1 MILKHN
7 ISNISV
13 VLLCILA
20 LSGCGGQKN
29 NEKIQSS
36 VEVRNA
42 VLEAYEHPEASVK
55 ENRMQGGA
63 ASGTLHKMPQEE
75 NGLLELYAGG
85 DVLSLS
91 VNRGKAPISPQ
102 ELLTGNLILYDRFRT
117 DGWIFEWLISDY
129 DASDSDRLFLEE
141 CVLLISKEDGTEDT
155 QVIHVEAEG
164 EYGVWV
170 SVEHK
175 FEYVDVNFDGIPDLL
190 ICTGHHGNQGLL
202 TYYCFLQTENGFA
215 EAPTFTE
222 IANPAIDAENQ
233 LVLSQWRND
242 AASHS
247 WAEYRCQDDTYVLYR
262 ELCED
267 MDEDADADEVVW
279 VWTVNGQE
287 IGRSDELSG
296 EEIDDL
302 IYNENSEWGIAG
314 DRWRT
319 LYNHGLTTDYSIYST
334 P

>member
-20 LSGCGGQKN
+20 LSGCGSQKN

-36 VEVRNA
+36 VEVRDA
-42 VLEAYEHPEASVK
+42 VLEVYEHPEASVK

-63 ASGTLHKMPQEE
+63 VSGTLHKMPKEE

-91 VNRGKAPISPQ
+91 VNRGKAPMSSQ
-102 ELLTGNLILYDRFRT
+102 KLLTGNLILYDRFRT

-141 CVLLISKEDGTEDT
+141 CVLLISREDGTEDT

-164 EYGVWV
+164 GYGVWV

-222 IANPAIDAENQ
+222 IANPAIDAQNQ
-233 LVLSQWRND
+233 LILSQWRND